1 MRISEE
7 GWRLLTFWMF
17 TAGSYLI
24 LFFIVICLAFL
35 FQTPRRVLLWIALPQ
50 ITLVLLLWFAAGD
63 ETLFFPIGAGWILG
77 LSLLLALLFSHRLR
91 QPHHLWAGGHVVVLL
106 LLLAHMGDILERHH
120 RRDAYQAQQAA
131 EETLL
136 RKIDTTDDR
145 AFLNH
150 LMSQAMQ
157 PQNAGDWWTN
167 RRIEHL
173 ANAFPLLILRT
184 ELKKFGWFW
193 LSTGLIVLLLGRLP
207 PGLLAILYRQSNI
220 GISFYKTIHYWTY

>member
-1 MRISEE
+1 MAAADVLDVYCS
-7 GWRLLTFWMF
+7 G
-17 TAGSYLI
+17 YLI

-91 QPHHLWAGGHVVVLL
+91 QPHHLWAGCHAVVLL
-106 LLLAHMGDILERHH
+106 LLLAHIGDILERHH

-136 RKIDTTDDR
+136 QKIDTTDDR
-145 AFLNH
+145 SFLNH

-157 PQNAGDWWTN
+157 
-167 RRIEHL
+167 
-173 ANAFPLLILRT
+173 
-184 ELKKFGWFW
+184 
-193 LSTGLIVLLLGRLP
+193 S
-207 PGLLAILYRQSNI
+207 
-220 GISFYKTIHYWTY
+220 

>member
-1 MRISEE
+1 MAAADVLDVYCS
-7 GWRLLTFWMF
+7 G
-17 TAGSYLI
+17 YLI

-91 QPHHLWAGGHVVVLL
+91 QPHHLWAGCHAVVLL
-106 LLLAHMGDILERHH
+106 LLLAHIGDILERHH

-136 RKIDTTDDR
+136 QKIDTTDDR
-145 AFLNH
+145 SFLNH

-157 PQNAGDWWTN
+157 SQNAGDWWTN

-173 ANAFPLLILRT
+173 AKRISPFDIADGT
-184 ELKKFGWFW
+184 EKNLVGFGH
-193 LSTGLIVLLLGRLP
+193 RP
-207 PGLLAILYRQSNI
+207 A
-220 GISFYKTIHYWTY
+220 